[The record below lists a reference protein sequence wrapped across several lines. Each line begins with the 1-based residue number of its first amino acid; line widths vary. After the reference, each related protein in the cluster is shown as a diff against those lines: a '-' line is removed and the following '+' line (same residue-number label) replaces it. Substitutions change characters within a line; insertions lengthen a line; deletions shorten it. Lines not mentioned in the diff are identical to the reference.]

1 MGVITLHNIFFAL
14 LLLLLLVFFSFA
26 LPETQSFISCVLF
39 HSLFLKV
46 DLTTRM
52 KIRKVSIQG
61 AKDGKGFIKSYT
73 ISTRDDASLPWRPFS
88 EDNKIKVNLLKEA
101 ANLVSRRGF

>member
-73 ISTRDDASLPWRPFS
+73 ISTRDDANLPWRPFS
-88 EDNKIKVNLLKEA
+88 QDNKIKVNLLKEV

>member
-52 KIRKVSIQG
+52 KIRKVSMQG

-73 ISTRDDASLPWRPFS
+73 ISTRDDANLSWRPFS
-88 EDNKIKVNLLKEA
+88 QDNKIKVNLLKEA